1 MGFGAVNL
9 KYCFINTSCVRKIQ
23 TKLTLN
29 VESII
34 LANIVS
40 EWSKYKIVYQI
51 GWELKNKLGPMNIML
66 YNQGFEQSV
75 QKYARIDLY
84 LHIMK

>member
-40 EWSKYKIVYQI
+40 EWSKYKIVY
-51 GWELKNKLGPMNIML
+51 
-66 YNQGFEQSV
+66 
-75 QKYARIDLY
+75 
-84 LHIMK
+84 